1 MDYNFNNNR
10 IKNYEQLQREYF
22 KQADYQNYM
31 KNYDFSAPVE
41 EIAPLE
47 PLDFNFDKKPNNY
60 NGLNGVNKNDK
71 SSYFDYFNREKDIE
85 KEKEKKKQIEYK
97 KQLEEQI
104 LENKIRKEKEKE
116 KRRQEDI
123 IYEQKMKE
131 ERIRFQKEEEQEKL
145 KKKNMYDNFF
155 KDNQNNQNNQIS
167 NGNVNYNKE
176 ELEQE
181 LFNSHPG
188 LEKIMKNIK
197 KPNEEINNSPYQL
210 NNSNNQNFN
219 NNNNNLY
226 NTNFSNNFQ
235 NPNFYNNNQQ
245 FINSQ
250 NNYENQNN
258 QNRYINNSRNNFQN
272 QIQYQT
278 NLTEPNNIISSPS
291 KPEKILNN
299 NYYISNNIPQ
309 NQLNINNNSQ
319 DHNYYQNN
327 NIQLPHTPQTQK
339 VNSINF
345 SKPNIDTSFN
355 TQIPN
360 QNYQFS
366 QPNQIM
372 NTSSPNLKLNMSN
385 NIPTYNTNF
394 NNNQFNN
401 PNYNTNMNNNLSYPP
416 ILEKIFD
423 FFKEQVRIIQ
433 DYKTRIDQ
441 LQNERD
447 QAIFQ
452 NKANEEKILAMER
465 IKEQQDKMEK
475 NFGNLP
481 YYQGIKNNM
490 EHTIS
495 TLLEKDESM
504 IRKNKM
510 NNINNNEINNL
521 IKDITYKS
529 KYENQDNNINIM
541 NNNNNN
547 NNSFSK
553 KDISKKFQDNKIEES
568 NILNIDENDI
578 TYSSYYDHNE
588 SPNPLI
594 TSTKLVK
601 QNGEKKLMETWVKDD
616 NMSNMKNN
624 QNYIS
629 KNTNNSNY
637 SHQNK
642 NENVLNSK
650 FRPIYDDNINNLNYE
665 KESNEIP
672 FIPNEE
678 SNQRIDI
685 NNDNLKKINNLF
697 NKKKN
702 KNNETE
708 QNLINLDNK
717 QKIETKVKLVNPTLN
732 EKKKEINQKKQLI
745 TPIIKKEENIIEEKK
760 IEKIITQN
768 EILEEINTN
777 KNNISTIPKNPL
789 DDKSFSID
797 ENVKPLTNLNDNDL
811 NINDLNDNSFNIET
825 NEQNDK
831 SSFSNIKE
839 NNNVDSVIEEEERDY
854 KNNSQINVV
863 NIKKNEVKE
872 IPKNII
878 LLNKDNNITISNS
891 LSRKFNDKKCL
902 LSSERY
908 EKNQNNDELNEDK
921 IILKGNKDNNNFNSI
936 HKVIK
941 DTVQKE
947 MQNKDMNID
956 TLEKDSK
963 LNFEFDDEIS
973 SRINKNNIIKKSLTQ
988 IDENNNNTISK
999 RSISNYDDNNI
1010 FQKSISQFEDRIKY
1024 NNHDLSNDN
1033 DFVNIG
1039 NQDDDSKFINKFENK
1054 TENKIDKKLEN
1065 KFENNLD
1072 ENYEDD
1078 IEEDIKIENDKDKEY
1093 DIDNIDRKEIE
1104 NLKNKNIF
1112 NNNYTNNNTL
1122 FSNNNNNTILTQNN
1136 TISSNQNTLKYRENI
1151 GNLNYHFSLTRQKNP
1166 FELAHLSKEI
1176 PTKIETKEY
1185 EYKIGK
1191 NDKITEKNESE
1202 ISSEIPFIKNINKNP
1217 NPILENSELKQ
1228 SDILNTP
1235 YSKKYN
1241 ESLKENNEILLNQMT
1256 SLKEDLKINNS
1267 KEIKTSNK
1275 IDNINIESQQRMPR
1289 GVTATN
1295 IKNLNDMYS
1304 SFKKKK
1310 IEKSL
1315 VSIENS
1321 RADNNSIFNE
1331 SIVSSNNKRINI
1343 RKVNDNSSVFS
1354 NNKGDDELFNK
1365 VGKYA
1370 KFANDEIDQI

>member
-1 MDYNFNNNR
+1 MDYNYNNNP

-31 KNYDFSAPVE
+31 KNYDFNAPVE

-47 PLDFNFDKKPNNY
+47 PLDFNFDKKPNNF
-60 NGLNGVNKNDK
+60 NGLNGANKNDK

-116 KRRQEDI
+116 KKRQEDI

-131 ERIRFQKEEEQEKL
+131 ERIRYQQEEEQEKL
-145 KKKNMYDNFF
+145 RKKNMYNNFF
-155 KDNQNNQNNQIS
+155 NDNQNNQVS
-167 NGNVNYNKE
+167 NGNENYNKE

-197 KPNEEINNSPYQL
+197 KPNEQINNSPYQL
-210 NNSNNQNFN
+210 NNSNNQIF

-235 NPNFYNNNQQ
+235 NPNIYNNQQ
-245 FINSQ
+245 FITSQ
-250 NNYENQNN
+250 NNIQNQNN
-258 QNRYINNSRNNFQN
+258 QNRYINNSQNNFPNQN
-272 QIQYQT
+272 QYQT
-278 NLTEPNNIISSPS
+278 NLTEQNNIISSPS
-291 KPEKILNN
+291 KQAKILNN

-309 NQLNINNNSQ
+309 NQINSNNISQENN
-319 DHNYYQNN
+319 NYYQNIN
-327 NIQLPHTPQTQK
+327 LRLPHTPQTQK

-345 SKPNIDTSFN
+345 SKQNIDTSFN
-355 TQIPN
+355 TQNPN
-360 QNYQFS
+360 QNYQFT

-372 NTSSPNLKLNMSN
+372 NTSSPNLKMNMSN

-394 NNNQFNN
+394 NNNQFNY
-401 PNYNTNMNNNLSYPP
+401 PNYNTNMNMNNNLNYPP

-452 NKANEEKILAMER
+452 NKANEEKIFAMEK

-490 EHTIS
+490 EQTIS
-495 TLLEKDESM
+495 TLLERDESM
-504 IRKNKM
+504 IRKNK
-510 NNINNNEINNL
+510 NNNENNNEINNL

-529 KYENQDNNINIM
+529 KYENQDNNINNLNNR
-541 NNNNNN
+541 NNND

-553 KDISKKFQDNKIEES
+553 KEIAQKFKENKIEES
-568 NILNIDENDI
+568 NILHIDENDI
-578 TYSSYYDHNE
+578 TYSSYYDQNE

-616 NMSNMKNN
+616 NMSNFKNN
-624 QNYIS
+624 QNYI
-629 KNTNNSNY
+629 NENINNFNHPY
-637 SHQNK
+637 QNK
-642 NENVLNSK
+642 NENVINSR
-650 FRPIYDDNINNLNYE
+650 FRPVYDDNNNNLNHE
-665 KESNEIP
+665 KETNEIP
-672 FIPNEE
+672 FIPIEE

-685 NNDNLKKINNLF
+685 YNDNLKKINNLF

-702 KNNETE
+702 KNIEINDH
-708 QNLINLDNK
+708 INLNNK
-717 QKIETKVKLVNPTLN
+717 PKIETKVNLINPILN
-732 EKKKEINQKKQLI
+732 EKKIENNKKKQLMTP
-745 TPIIKKEENIIEEKK
+745 TPIIKKEEYKIEERK
-760 IEKIITQN
+760 IEKINTEN
-768 EILEEINTN
+768 EIPEEINTI

-797 ENVKPLTNLNDNDL
+797 ENVKPLTNLNDNVL

-825 NEQNDK
+825 NEQNEK
-831 SSFSNIKE
+831 SSFSNIKD

-854 KNNSQINVV
+854 KNNSQINIV
-863 NIKKNEVKE
+863 NANKNNIKE

-891 LSRKFNDKKCL
+891 LSKKFNDKKSL

-908 EKNQNNDELNEDK
+908 EKNQINNELNEEN
-921 IILKGNKDNNNFNSI
+921 IILKGNKDNNKNFDSI
-936 HKVIK
+936 QNVIK
-941 DTVQKE
+941 ETVNKE
-947 MQNKDMNID
+947 LQNKDMNND
-956 TLEKDSK
+956 SLETNNK
-963 LNFEFDDEIS
+963 LNFEFDDEIP
-973 SRINKNNIIKKSLTQ
+973 SRINKNNNIFKKSLSQ

-999 RSISNYDDNNI
+999 RSISNYDDNNN
-1010 FQKSISQFEDRIKY
+1010 FQRSISRFEDRIKY

-1039 NQDDDSKFINKFENK
+1039 NQDDDSKFLNKFENK
-1054 TENKIDKKLEN
+1054 NQNKINNKLEK
-1065 KFENNLD
+1065 KFENNLN

-1104 NLKNKNIF
+1104 NLNNRNII
-1112 NNNYTNNNTL
+1112 NNNCTNNNTL
-1122 FSNNNNNTILTQNN
+1122 FSNNNNNTILTNN

-1151 GNLNYHFSLTRQKNP
+1151 GNLNYHFSLSRQKNP

-1176 PTKIETKEY
+1176 PTKVETKEF
-1185 EYKIGK
+1185 EFQIGK

-1202 ISSEIPFIKNINKNP
+1202 ISSEIPFIKNMNKNP
-1217 NPILENSELKQ
+1217 NPIIENSEL
-1228 SDILNTP
+1228 DIINSSYLKNN
-1235 YSKKYN
+1235 N
-1241 ESLKENNEILLNQMT
+1241 ESIKENNEILLNQMT
-1256 SLKEDLKINNS
+1256 SLKKDLKTNKS

-1275 IDNINIESQQRMPR
+1275 IDNINIESQQRIPR

-1321 RADNNSIFNE
+1321 RVDNNSVFNE

-1343 RKVNDNSSVFS
+1343 RKINDNSSVFS

-1370 KFANDEIDQI
+1370 KFANDEIDEI

>member
-1 MDYNFNNNR
+1 MDYNYNNNQ

-31 KNYDFSAPVE
+31 KNYDFNAPVE

-60 NGLNGVNKNDK
+60 NGLNGANNNDK

-131 ERIRFQKEEEQEKL
+131 ERIRFQQEEEQEKL
-145 KKKNMYDNFF
+145 KKKNMYNNFF
-155 KDNQNNQNNQIS
+155 NDNQNNQIS
-167 NGNVNYNKE
+167 NGNANYNKE

-188 LEKIMKNIK
+188 LEKIMKNIN

-210 NNSNNQNFN
+210 NNSNNNQNFN

-245 FINSQ
+245 FITSQ
-250 NNYENQNN
+250 NNFQN
-258 QNRYINNSRNNFQN
+258 QNRYINNSQNNYSNQN
-272 QIQYQT
+272 QYQSA
-278 NLTEPNNIISSPS
+278 LTEPNNIISSPS
-291 KPEKILNN
+291 KPTKILNN
-299 NYYISNNIPQ
+299 KYYISNNIPQ
-309 NQLNINNNSQ
+309 NQLNSNNISQ
-319 DHNYYQNN
+319 EHNYYQNN
-327 NIQLPHTPQTQK
+327 NVKLPHTPQTQK

-345 SKPNIDTSFN
+345 SKQNIDTSFN
-355 TQIPN
+355 TQNPN
-360 QNYQFS
+360 QNYQFT

-372 NTSSPNLKLNMSN
+372 NTSSPNIKMNMSN

-401 PNYNTNMNNNLSYPP
+401 PNYNTNMNMNNNLNYPP

-490 EHTIS
+490 EQTIS

-504 IRKNKM
+504 IRKNKI
-510 NNINNNEINNL
+510 NNVNNNEINNL

-529 KYENQDNNINIM
+529 KYENQDNNINII
-541 NNNNNN
+541 NNNINNN
-547 NNSFSK
+547 TSFLN
-553 KDISKKFQDNKIEES
+553 KDINKQFQENKIEES
-568 NILNIDENDI
+568 NILNIDDNDI
-578 TYSSYYDHNE
+578 TYSSYYEHNE

-616 NMSNMKNN
+616 NMSNFINN
-624 QNYIS
+624 QNYNS

-637 SHQNK
+637 SNQNK
-642 NENVLNSK
+642 NENILNSK
-650 FRPIYDDNINNLNYE
+650 FRPIYDDNINNLNNE

-672 FIPNEE
+672 FITNEE

-685 NNDNLKKINNLF
+685 NSDNFKKINHLF

-702 KNNETE
+702 NEIN
-708 QNLINLDNK
+708 QNVINLNNK
-717 QKIETKVKLVNPTLN
+717 PKIETKVKLVNPTLN
-732 EKKKEINQKKQLI
+732 EKKIEINQKKQLI
-745 TPIIKKEENIIEEKK
+745 TPIIKKEENIIEDKK

-768 EILEEINTN
+768 EIVDEINTI

-839 NNNVDSVIEEEERDY
+839 NNNVDSVIEEEENDY
-854 KNNSQINVV
+854 KNNSQIN
-863 NIKKNEVKE
+863 NIKINKNEVKE

-891 LSRKFNDKKCL
+891 LKWKINDKKCL

-908 EKNQNNDELNEDK
+908 EKNQINNELNEEN
-921 IILKGNKDNNNFNSI
+921 IILKGNKDNNNCNSI
-936 HKVIK
+936 QKVIK
-941 DTVQKE
+941 ETVHKE
-947 MQNKDMNID
+947 MQNKDMNLD

-973 SRINKNNIIKKSLTQ
+973 SRINKNNIIKKSLNQ
-988 IDENNNNTISK
+988 IEENNNDNTMSK

-1010 FQKSISQFEDRIKY
+1010 YQKSISHFEDRIKY

-1039 NQDDDSKFINKFENK
+1039 NQDDDSRFMNKFQNK
-1054 TENKIDKKLEN
+1054 TEHKIDNKLEN

-1093 DIDNIDRKEIE
+1093 DIDNTDRKEIE
-1104 NLKNKNIF
+1104 DLKNKNIF

-1122 FSNNNNNTILTQNN
+1122 LSNNNNTILTGNNN

-1166 FELAHLSKEI
+1166 FELAHLSKENI
-1176 PTKIETKEY
+1176 TKVDTKEY
-1185 EYKIGK
+1185 EFQIGK

-1228 SDILNTP
+1228 SDILNIP
-1235 YSKKYN
+1235 YLKKYK
-1241 ESLKENNEILLNQMT
+1241 EPLKENNEILLNQMK
-1256 SLKEDLKINNS
+1256 SLKEDLKTNNS
-1267 KEIKTSNK
+1267 KEMKTSNK
-1275 IDNINIESQQRMPR
+1275 IDNINIESQQRIPR

-1321 RADNNSIFNE
+1321 RADNNSDFNE